1 MDARIG
7 ALRGEKM
14 KKILLVIAILFC
26 FLQASFAQ
34 SPELKNMMPN
44 SWKKL
49 NRLSEQEEKSFIAD
63 KNVQE
68 EIIKIRRRMD
78 FDLKSPKEDIR
89 VYQETVNNIIFYRLL
104 YCNIDFNE
112 FLKLDCSDKEIDN
125 KYENDYLKSSVMQ
138 FLFIKDKKTVKCI
151 FDDDYFRYRKF
162 FASNGNHES
171 DGGYFFE
178 YSDFM
183 IKALNKKEIG
193 FFRTIVTRYFEFDQ
207 SKKDVIKITYPKYK
221 NQLAAANKSDF
232 VKVKASNNM
241 PKLFADGNF
250 IMIEASAC
258 LFDPKC
264 PLKYSIQNAFDGN
277 PATSYVENTE
287 DDLMRIKVSAEGV
300 FDKIRLINGYVKNN
314 ELYYSNNRIKSVS
327 SEFDSKS
334 GDIIEWGQ
342 KLTEKNER
350 FPVQDGI
357 MINQI
362 VNYFTNGY
370 FFVSDI
376 YKGKLYNDT
385 CLAELD
391 FCRKNG
397 NWFFGDI
404 DE

>member
-1 MDARIG
+1 
-7 ALRGEKM
+7 M

-34 SPELKNMMPN
+34 SPELKNMIPN
-44 SWKKL
+44 SWEKL

-68 EIIKIRRRMD
+68 EIIKIRKRMD

-112 FLKLDCSDKEIDN
+112 FLKLDCSDKEID
-125 KYENDYLKSSVMQ
+125 KEYENDYLKSSVMQ

-178 YSDFM
+178 YCDFM
-183 IKALNKKEIG
+183 IKPLNKKEIA
-193 FFRTIVTRYFEFDQ
+193 FFRTIVTKYFEFDQ
-207 SKKDVIKITYPKYK
+207 SKKCVIKITYPKYK
-221 NQLAAANKSDF
+221 NQLAAANNCCF
-232 VKVKASNNM
+232 VKVKVSNNM
-241 PKLFADGNF
+241 QKLFEGGKWS
-250 IMIEASAC
+250 MIEASNC

-277 PATSYVENTE
+277 PETSYVENTE
-287 DDLMRIKVSAEGV
+287 DDLMLIELPVDGGDVSEIA
-300 FDKIRLINGYVKNN
+300 LINGYATN
-314 ELYYSNNRIKSVS
+314 EKLYFSNNRIK
-327 SEFDSKS
+327 
-334 GDIIEWGQ
+334 
-342 KLTEKNER
+342 KLGKAR
-350 FPVQDGI
+350 VFQDGI
-357 MINQI
+357 LSYQI
-362 VNYFTNGY
+362 IPCFGNYLEFT
-370 FFVSDI
+370 DI
-376 YKGKLYNDT
+376 YKGERYNDT
-385 CLAELD
+385 CIAEINL
-391 FCRKNG
+391 RVNKK
-397 NWFFGDI
+397 WFYGDI

>member
-1 MDARIG
+1 
-7 ALRGEKM
+7 M

-44 SWKKL
+44 SWEKL

-89 VYQETVNNIIFYRLL
+89 VYQETVNNIIFYRFL

-125 KYENDYLKSSVMQ
+125 KYKNDYLKSSVMQ

-162 FASNGNHES
+162 FASNGNHER

-183 IKALNKKEIG
+183 IKALNKKEIE

-277 PATSYVENTE
+277 PETSYVENTE
-287 DDLMRIKVSAEGV
+287 DDLMRIELPVDGGDVSEIA
-300 FDKIRLINGYVKNN
+300 LINGYATN
-314 ELYYSNNRIKSVS
+314 EKLYFSNNRIK
-327 SEFDSKS
+327 
-334 GDIIEWGQ
+334 
-342 KLTEKNER
+342 KLGKAR
-350 FPVQDGI
+350 VFQDGI
-357 MINQI
+357 LSYQI
-362 VNYFTNGY
+362 IPCFGNYLEFT
-370 FFVSDI
+370 DI
-376 YKGKLYNDT
+376 YKGERYNDT
-385 CLAELD
+385 CIAEINL
-391 FCRKNG
+391 RVNKK
-397 NWFFGDI
+397 WFFGDI

>member
-1 MDARIG
+1 
-7 ALRGEKM
+7 M
-14 KKILLVIAILFC
+14 KKRAPIIGSLLLFANA
-26 FLQASFAQ
+26 LFAQ

-44 SWKKL
+44 SWEKL

-68 EIIKIRRRMD
+68 EIIKIRKRMD

-232 VKVKASNNM
+232 VKVKASNNIS
-241 PKLFADGNF
+241 KLFADGDF

-277 PATSYVENTE
+277 PETSYVENTE
-287 DDLMRIKVSAEGV
+287 DDLMRIFFMGFGKECQNEIQIG
-300 FDKIRLINGYVKNN
+300 IINGYALN
-314 ELYYSNNRIKSVS
+314 ERLYKSNNRIK
-327 SEFDSKS
+327 
-334 GDIIEWGQ
+334 
-342 KLTEKNER
+342 KLN
-350 FPVQDGI
+350 V
-357 MINQI
+357 
-362 VNYFTNGY
+362 VGY
-370 FFVSDI
+370 KI
-376 YKGKLYNDT
+376 NDT
-385 CLAELD
+385 KTELVKKEPIELLLKDNVLRTQKMFIDFDNRIGPIFFQVEESFQGDKYLDTCIAE
-391 FCRKNG
+391 FNISGNG
-397 NWFFGDI
+397 KVWLFGDI
-404 DE
+404 YD

>member
-1 MDARIG
+1 
-7 ALRGEKM
+7 M
-14 KKILLVIAILFC
+14 KKRALFIGSLLLFANV
-26 FLQASFAQ
+26 LFAQ

-44 SWKKL
+44 SWEKL

-125 KYENDYLKSSVMQ
+125 KYKNDYLKSSVMQ

-207 SKKDVIKITYPKYK
+207 NKKDVIKITYPKYK

-277 PATSYVENTE
+277 PETSYVENTE
-287 DDLMRIKVSAEGV
+287 DDLMKVDVWLGQV
-300 FDKIRLINGYVKNN
+300 VDKMGIINGYAQSN
-314 ELYYSNNRIKSVS
+314 ELYNANNRIKQ
-327 SEFDSKS
+327 
-334 GDIIEWGQ
+334 IE
-342 KLTEKNER
+342 
-350 FPVQDGI
+350 
-357 MINQI
+357 
-362 VNYFTNGY
+362 NYFELEDNKLSYQFISCRGTNIS
-370 FFVSDI
+370 FTSF
-376 YKGKLYNDT
+376 YKGNKYNDT
-385 CLAELD
+385 CIAEINYFFD
-391 FCRKNG
+391 KK
-397 NWFFGDI
+397 WFFGDI